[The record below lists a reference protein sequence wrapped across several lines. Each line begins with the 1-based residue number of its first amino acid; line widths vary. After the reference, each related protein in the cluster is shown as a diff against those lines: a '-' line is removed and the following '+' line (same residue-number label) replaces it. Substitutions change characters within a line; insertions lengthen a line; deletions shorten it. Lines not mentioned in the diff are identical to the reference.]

1 VKARILVVDDEEDF
15 RQLIIDAL
23 SGLDIEVHQAESGT
37 HALDILAKTP
47 ITAVLAD
54 LVMPKMSGLE
64 LLEIIRQRWPLV
76 KVVILSGYG
85 TVQNAVEA
93 MKLGAYSFLL
103 KPIGVQELQVEIECI
118 LGKRKTGSAEVVS
131 LPMEVQV
138 LESRNERMRQ
148 IYRMTIDRVA
158 KSNAAV
164 MIQGESGTGK
174 GLLAQAIHD
183 HSPRKQQAFVKV
195 NAAALPEGVLES
207 ELFGHVKGA
216 FTGAMRDRPGRF
228 EHANHGTLF
237 LDEIGD
243 LSGNLQVRLLR
254 VLQEKQ
260 FERVGSSETI
270 QVDVRI
276 ISATNRIIQEEV
288 KKGNFREDLFY
299 RLNVITLEL
308 PPLRERR
315 EDIPVLV
322 YYFLNKFK
330 PSNCRNPYFITQ
342 RALDTLC
349 SYSWPG
355 NVRQLENAI
364 ERAVVMAGN
373 HTVDLS
379 DLPPEIPLA
388 CEAIG
393 SNIITLKQAKSQ
405 FEREM
410 VVQTLAKNQGNI
422 SATAVELDIAR
433 KNLQEKIKKY
443 NINVKQ
449 FRIKFPALE
458 EIR

>member
-1 VKARILVVDDEEDF
+1 VKACILVVDDEKDF
-15 RQLIIDAL
+15 RQLIIEAL
-23 SGLDIEVHQAESGT
+23 SGLDIEIHQAESGAS
-37 HALDILAKTP
+37 ALDILAKTP
-47 ITAVLAD
+47 VTAVLAD

-64 LLEIIRQRWPLV
+64 LLKIIRQRWPLV

-85 TVQNAVEA
+85 TVPNAVEA
-93 MKLGAYSFLL
+93 MKSGAYSFLL
-103 KPIGVQELQVEIECI
+103 KPIEVPELLEEIDCI
-118 LGKRKTGSAEVVS
+118 LGKRKCDSAENVS

-158 KSNAAV
+158 KSSAAV
-164 MIQGESGTGK
+164 LIQGESGTGK

-183 HSPRKQQAFVKV
+183 HSPRKQQPFVKV

-216 FTGAMRDRPGRF
+216 FTGALRDRPGRF
-228 EHANHGTLF
+228 EQANHGTLF

-243 LSGNLQVRLLR
+243 LSPILQVKLLR

-260 FERVGSSETI
+260 FERVGSSQTI
-270 QVDVRI
+270 GVDVRI
-276 ISATNRIIQEEV
+276 ISATNRIIQDEV
-288 KKGNFREDLFY
+288 KKGTFREDLFY

-322 YYFLNKFK
+322 YHFLNKFK
-330 PSNCRNPYFITQ
+330 PPNCRNPYFITQ
-342 RALDTLC
+342 RTLDTLC
-349 SYSWPG
+349 NYSWPG

-373 HTVDLS
+373 HTVDLL
-379 DLPPEIPLA
+379 DLPSEITSTNDA
-388 CEAIG
+388 FRTET
-393 SNIITLKQAKSQ
+393 ITLKEAKSH
-405 FEREM
+405 FERELLL
-410 VVQTLAKNQGNI
+410 QTLAKNQGNI
-422 SATAVELDIAR
+422 SLTAAELDIAR

-443 NINVKQ
+443 NINVRQ
-449 FRIKFPALE
+449 FRVKIPTLE